1 MGRLVVA
8 LAICLCLSAAS
19 YGLNKQN
26 RMEEKDTVV
35 LLHTTEGNIK
45 IKLYGN
51 TPIHRDNFITH
62 VKDGVYDSV
71 LFHRVI
77 NEFMI
82 QAGDP
87 SSKTAV
93 SGTLLGASSAGEEL
107 TAEFVPEYFH
117 KKGAIAAARASDAVN
132 PEKKS
137 SGSQF
142 YIVTGKVYKANELVA
157 MEKSMQNKQ
166 RQAVFGKLAEEH
178 RTEILNLRRTRDTLG
193 LQALQNELI
202 EKTEQL
208 LAGKLFHF
216 SPKQKEIY
224 ATIGGTP
231 FLDGDYTVFGE
242 VVEGM
247 DVVDKIQQAAT
258 DRNDRPEKDIR
269 ILKAEIV
276 E

>member
-1 MGRLVVA
+1 
-8 LAICLCLSAAS
+8 
-19 YGLNKQN
+19 
-26 RMEEKDTVV
+26 MEEKDTVV

-51 TPIHRDNFITH
+51 TPIHRDNFVTH

-142 YIVTGKVYKANELVA
+142 YIVTGTFYTEMELDKWEKEKNIKFTPEQREA
-157 MEKSMQNKQ
+157 YMME
-166 RQAVFGKLAEEH
+166 
-178 RTEILNLRRTRDTLG
+178 
-193 LQALQNELI
+193 
-202 EKTEQL
+202 
-208 LAGKLFHF
+208 
-216 SPKQKEIY
+216 
-224 ATIGGTP
+224 GGRP
-231 FLDGDYTVFGE
+231 DLDNQYTVFGE
-242 VVEGM
+242 VISGM
-247 DVVDKIQQAAT
+247 KTVFKIQMVET
-258 DRNDRPEKDIR
+258 NDEDRPKKNIK
-269 ILKAEIV
+269 IKSMKIV
-276 E
+276 EK

>member
-82 QAGDP
+82 QAHLREGVN
-87 SSKTAV
+87 SIFQ
-93 SGTLLGASSAGEEL
+93 GSAADL
-107 TAEFVPEYFH
+107 I
-117 KKGAIAAARASDAVN
+117 K
-132 PEKKS
+132 
-137 SGSQF
+137 
-142 YIVTGKVYKANELVA
+142 L
-157 MEKSMQNKQ
+157 SMNRIFSEIEQMQ
-166 RQAVFGKLAEEH
+166 RF
-178 RTEILNLRRTRDTLG
+178 
-193 LQALQNELI
+193 
-202 EKTEQL
+202 
-208 LAGKLFHF
+208 
-216 SPKQKEIY
+216 
-224 ATIGGTP
+224 
-231 FLDGDYTVFGE
+231 
-242 VVEGM
+242 
-247 DVVDKIQQAAT
+247 
-258 DRNDRPEKDIR
+258 
-269 ILKAEIV
+269 
-276 E
+276 